1 MTSETKPEVEGLLLV
16 VRAPHGAGPL
26 HEEPEAASPD
36 PSTVA
41 RERFVALDGQ
51 GRVTGYNG
59 HVDLGTGIRT
69 ALAQIVAEEL
79 DVAVDTVDMVLGHTG
94 LVPNQGG
101 TIASET
107 IQVTAVPLRQ
117 AAARARAYLVNE
129 AAKLWELAAETLTV
143 DAGVIRAPAPDN
155 RFVSYGDLVAGR
167 HVVLG
172 FDAEQ
177 AVKDP
182 SAYRVVG
189 HSVPRT
195 DIPAKA
201 TGTFS
206 YVHDVRVPGMLHGR
220 VVRPPYA
227 GIDVGPHVGNSLVSV
242 DEASVAG
249 VPGLVAVVVIR
260 DFVGVVCEREED
272 AARAAATLE
281 VVWTSPPSLPDLN
294 EPERAIRANPSRPRV
309 LLDRGDVDAALA
321 GAAERMTRSYV
332 WPYQMHGAIGPSCAV
347 ADVGSETVT
356 VWSGTQSPLLLRAD
370 LALLLGRSEGSIGV
384 IRFEAAGCYGRNC
397 ADDVSADAVL
407 LSRAVGRPVRVQL
420 TREQEHL
427 WEPKGTAQVMDVDGG
442 LDAEGRPAA
451 YDFATRYPSNGAP
464 TLALLLTGTLAAE
477 PQVFEM
483 GDRTAIPP
491 YRFDHARVTV
501 HDMAPIARAS
511 WLRGVSSLPN
521 SFAHES
527 YIDELAVAAGVDPI
541 AYRLRVLDDPRA
553 RDLVEAV
560 AERAGWVPHAAPLS
574 HGGDGTRV
582 FGRGFAY
589 AVYVHGKFPGTAAAW
604 SAWVADVAVDKA
616 TGVVEVTRVVVG
628 QDAGLMI
635 NPNGIAH
642 QVHGNV
648 IQSTSRVLKERVTFD
663 SHAVASREWGAY
675 PIITFPELPAIDV
688 VTMHRPNEPP
698 LGAGESASVPSAA
711 AIANA
716 IFDATGLRFREPPFT
731 PERVLAV
738 LDLDGTRRGAAKPNP
753 ARPRR
758 WWTRA
763 AGLGAAVAAGC
774 ASLVGIGTLALP
786 WRPAFAPVPR
796 PDAGVYSAATI
807 ARGRLAAAAGDC
819 AVCHGDQVGGL
830 GFAGGRAIATPF
842 GTVYA
847 SNISPD
853 PVSGIGSW
861 SYPAF
866 ERAMRQGISRDGHH
880 LYPAHPYPSFAK
892 VGEADLEALYAF
904 LMAEAAVPRA
914 VPPATMRFPFSF
926 RPLMA
931 GWNALFLKAGVIEP
945 DPARSDQWNR
955 GRSLVEG
962 LGHCSACHSPRNLF
976 GAEQAGA
983 AHLGGGTVDGWHA
996 PSLTATSLAPLRWTY
1011 DEYFAYLRTGSS
1023 RHHGVAAGPMAEVV
1037 AELGALPD
1045 VDLRAMATY
1054 LASLSGPMPAE
1065 DPDAL
1070 AAALDAEAG
1079 SRAVSLSGEG
1089 ARLYGGACAACHE
1102 ADGNAQFGARPNL
1115 AFNTSVAA
1123 ASPDNLLHVVL
1134 DGIAVPAHAD
1144 LGAMPAFRDSFSD
1157 RQVADL
1163 LRYLR
1168 ARFAPEA
1175 PAWEGLEESVSK
1187 VRGLRGH

>member
-1 MTSETKPEVEGLLLV
+1 MTRETRPDAEGLLLV

-26 HEEPEAASPD
+26 HEEPEAASPK
-36 PSTVA
+36 PAAEA
-41 RERFVALDGQ
+41 RERFIAVDGQ

-79 DVAVDTVDMVLGHTG
+79 DVAVGSVDMVLGHTG

-117 AAARARAYLVNE
+117 AAARARAYLVGE
-129 AAKLWELAAETLTV
+129 AAKLWGLADEALAV
-143 DAGVIRAPAPDN
+143 DGGVVRAPAPDN

-167 HVVLG
+167 RVVLG
-172 FDAEQ
+172 FGAEQ
-177 AVKDP
+177 EVKD
-182 SAYRVVG
+182 SATYRVVG
-189 HSVPRT
+189 RPVPRT

-206 YVHDVRVPGMLHGR
+206 FVHDVRVPGMLHGR

-227 GIDVGPHVGNSLVSV
+227 GMDVGPHVGNSLVSV
-242 DEASVAG
+242 DEASVAA

-272 AARAAATLE
+272 AARAAASLA
-281 VVWTSPPSLPDLN
+281 VVWTSPPELPDLN
-294 EPERAIRANPSRPRV
+294 APERAIRANPSRPRV
-309 LLDRGDVDAALA
+309 LLDRGDVDTALA

-347 ADVGSETVT
+347 ADVGAETAT

-370 LALLLGRSEGSIGV
+370 LALLLGWPEEGIGV

-560 AERAGWVPHAAPLS
+560 AERAGWLPHAAPLS

-604 SAWVADVAVDKA
+604 SAWVADVAVDKE

-642 QVHGNV
+642 QIHGNV
-648 IQSTSRVLKERVTFD
+648 IQSTSRVMKERVTFD
-663 SHAVASREWGAY
+663 SQAVASREWGAY

-688 VTMHRPNEPP
+688 VTMDRPNEPP

-738 LDLDGTRRGAAKPNP
+738 LDPERLRRAEPGSKPG
-753 ARPRR
+753 RPRR
-758 WWTRA
+758 
-763 AGLGAAVAAGC
+763 G
-774 ASLVGIGTLALP
+774 
-786 WRPAFAPVPR
+786 
-796 PDAGVYSAATI
+796 
-807 ARGRLAAAAGDC
+807 
-819 AVCHGDQVGGL
+819 
-830 GFAGGRAIATPF
+830 
-842 GTVYA
+842 
-847 SNISPD
+847 
-853 PVSGIGSW
+853 W
-861 SYPAF
+861 S
-866 ERAMRQGISRDGHH
+866 RR
-880 LYPAHPYPSFAK
+880 
-892 VGEADLEALYAF
+892 
-904 LMAEAAVPRA
+904 
-914 VPPATMRFPFSF
+914 
-926 RPLMA
+926 
-931 GWNALFLKAGVIEP
+931 
-945 DPARSDQWNR
+945 
-955 GRSLVEG
+955 
-962 LGHCSACHSPRNLF
+962 
-976 GAEQAGA
+976 
-983 AHLGGGTVDGWHA
+983 
-996 PSLTATSLAPLRWTY
+996 
-1011 DEYFAYLRTGSS
+1011 
-1023 RHHGVAAGPMAEVV
+1023 
-1037 AELGALPD
+1037 
-1045 VDLRAMATY
+1045 
-1054 LASLSGPMPAE
+1054 
-1065 DPDAL
+1065 
-1070 AAALDAEAG
+1070 
-1079 SRAVSLSGEG
+1079 
-1089 ARLYGGACAACHE
+1089 
-1102 ADGNAQFGARPNL
+1102 
-1115 AFNTSVAA
+1115 
-1123 ASPDNLLHVVL
+1123 
-1134 DGIAVPAHAD
+1134 
-1144 LGAMPAFRDSFSD
+1144 
-1157 RQVADL
+1157 
-1163 LRYLR
+1163 
-1168 ARFAPEA
+1168 
-1175 PAWEGLEESVSK
+1175 
-1187 VRGLRGH
+1187 

>member
-1 MTSETKPEVEGLLLV
+1 M
-16 VRAPHGAGPL
+16 
-26 HEEPEAASPD
+26 
-36 PSTVA
+36 
-41 RERFVALDGQ
+41 
-51 GRVTGYNG
+51 GR
-59 HVDLGTGIRT
+59 
-69 ALAQIVAEEL
+69 
-79 DVAVDTVDMVLGHTG
+79 
-94 LVPNQGG
+94 P
-101 TIASET
+101 
-107 IQVTAVPLRQ
+107 
-117 AAARARAYLVNE
+117 
-129 AAKLWELAAETLTV
+129 
-143 DAGVIRAPAPDN
+143 
-155 RFVSYGDLVAGR
+155 
-167 HVVLG
+167 
-172 FDAEQ
+172 
-177 AVKDP
+177 
-182 SAYRVVG
+182 
-189 HSVPRT
+189 VPRT

-242 DEASVAG
+242 DEASVAA

-272 AARAAATLE
+272 AARAAASLE
-281 VVWTSPPSLPDLN
+281 VVWRPSPDLPDLN
-294 EPERAIRANPSRPRV
+294 APEQAIRANPSRPRV

-347 ADVGSETVT
+347 ADVAAETAT

-370 LALLLGRSEGSIGV
+370 LALLLGRPEGSIGV
-384 IRFEAAGCYGRNC
+384 IRYEAAGCYGRNC

-541 AYRLRVLDDPRA
+541 AYRLQFLDDPRA

-560 AERAGWVPHAAPLS
+560 AERAGWVPHTAPFS

-604 SAWVADVAVDKA
+604 SAWVADVAVDKT
-616 TGVVEVTRVVVG
+616 TGVVDVTRVVVG

-635 NPNGIAH
+635 NPNGITH
-642 QVHGNV
+642 QIHGNV
-648 IQSTSRVLKERVTFD
+648 IQSTSRVMKERVTFD
-663 SHAVASREWGAY
+663 SQAVASREWGAY
-675 PIITFPELPAIDV
+675 PIITFPEVPAIDV
-688 VTMHRPNEPP
+688 VTMQRPHEPP

-738 LDLDGTRRGAAKPNP
+738 LDPQRTRRAAEASKP
-753 ARPRR
+753 ASPRG
-758 WWTRA
+758 WWRRLGRLA
-763 AGLGAAVAAGC
+763 AAAVAGGTALLGF
-774 ASLVGIGTLALP
+774 GTLALP

-796 PDAGVYSAATI
+796 PDAGAYSAATI

-819 AVCHGDQVGGL
+819 AVCHGDPKGGL
-830 GFAGGRAIATPF
+830 GLAGGRAIATPF

-853 PVSGIGSW
+853 PASGIGAW

-880 LYPAHPYPSFAK
+880 LYPAHPYPNFAK

-904 LMAEAAVPRA
+904 LLAEPAVPQV
-914 VPPATMRFPFSF
+914 VPPADMRFPFSF

-955 GRSLVEG
+955 GRALVEG

-976 GAEQAGA
+976 GAEQGGA
-983 AHLGGGTVDGWHA
+983 SHLGGGTVDGWSA
-996 PSLTATSLAPLRWTY
+996 PSLTETSPAPLRWTY
-1011 DEYFAYLRTGSS
+1011 DEYFAYLRTGTS

-1037 AELGALPD
+1037 AELGPLPD
-1045 VDLRAMATY
+1045 IDLRAMATY
-1054 LASLSGPMPAE
+1054 LASLSGPVPAE
-1065 DPDAL
+1065 DPDVL
-1070 AAALDAEAG
+1070 AATLDVAAR

-1102 ADGNAQFGARPNL
+1102 ADGTALFGARPNL
-1115 AFNTSVAA
+1115 AFNTSLFAA
-1123 ASPDNLLHVVL
+1123 APDNLLHVVL

-1157 RQVADL
+1157 RQLADL

-1168 ARFAPEA
+1168 ARFAPGE
-1175 PAWEGLEESVSK
+1175 PEWEGLGERVVK
-1187 VRGLRGH
+1187 VRVMNAQ

>member
-1 MTSETKPEVEGLLLV
+1 MKDRTRSEVEGLLWV
-16 VRAPHGAGPL
+16 VRAPHAAGPL
-26 HEEPEAASPD
+26 REEPEAASPD
-36 PSTVA
+36 PA
-41 RERFVALDGQ
+41 ADDRERFIALDDQ

-79 DVAVDTVDMVLGHTG
+79 DVAVGSVDMVLGHTG
-94 LVPNQGG
+94 FVPNQGG

-107 IQVTAVPLRQ
+107 IQVTAVPLRR
-117 AAARARAYLVNE
+117 AAARARAYLVSE
-129 AAKLWELAAETLTV
+129 AAKTWGMPDAALTV
-143 DAGVIRAPAPDN
+143 EEGVIRAPAPDN
-155 RFVSYGDLVAGR
+155 RFISYGELLTGR
-167 HVVLG
+167 RVVLS
-172 FDAEQ
+172 FDADQE
-177 AVKDP
+177 VKEP
-182 SAYRVVG
+182 SAYRIVG
-189 HSVPRT
+189 RPVPRT

-242 DEASVAG
+242 DEASVADI
-249 VPGLVAVVVIR
+249 PGLVAVVVIR

-272 AARAAATLE
+272 AARAAARLKI
-281 VVWTSPPSLPDLN
+281 VWTAPPPLPDLN
-294 EPERAIRANPSRPRV
+294 APERAIRANPSRPRV
-309 LLDRGDVDAALA
+309 LLDRGDVDMALA
-321 GAAERMTRSYV
+321 GASERMTRSYV

-347 ADVGSETVT
+347 ADVAADAAT

-370 LALLLGRSEGSIGV
+370 LALLLELPEGRIGV

-464 TLALLLTGTLAAE
+464 TLALLLTGTLDAE

-642 QVHGNV
+642 QIHGNV
-648 IQSTSRVLKERVTFD
+648 IQSTSRVMKERVTFD
-663 SHAVASREWGAY
+663 SQAVASREWGAY

-688 VTMHRPNEPP
+688 VTMDRPNEPP

-738 LDLDGTRRGAAKPNP
+738 LDPDRMRRSEHEPKVS
-753 ARPRR
+753 RLRRR
-758 WWTRA
+758 WRRV
-763 AGLGAAVAAGC
+763 GSIGAAVVAGC
-774 ASLVGIGTLALP
+774 TSLIGIGTLALP

-807 ARGRLAAAAGDC
+807 ARGRLAAAVGDC
-819 AVCHGDQVGGL
+819 AVCHGDPQGEP

-853 PVSGIGSW
+853 PASGIGTW

-866 ERAMRQGISRDGHH
+866 ERAMRRGISRDGHH

-904 LMAEAAVPRA
+904 LMAEPAVHQAVPSA
-914 VPPATMRFPFSF
+914 DMRFPFSF

-931 GWNALFLKAGVIEP
+931 GWNALFLRAGVIEP

-976 GAEQAGA
+976 GAEQGGA
-983 AHLGGGTVDGWHA
+983 AHLGGGTADGWHA
-996 PSLTATSLAPLRWTY
+996 PSLTATSPAPLQWTY
-1011 DEYFAYLRTGSS
+1011 DEYFAYLRTGAS

-1037 AELGALPD
+1037 AALGALPD

-1054 LASLSGPMPAE
+1054 LVSLGGPAPGD
-1065 DPDAL
+1065 DPDVL
-1070 AAALDAEAG
+1070 AAALDVEAR

-1089 ARLYGGACAACHE
+1089 ARLWSGACAACHE
-1102 ADGNAQFGARPNL
+1102 ADGPALFGARPNL
-1115 AFNTSVAA
+1115 AFNTSLFAA
-1123 ASPDNLLHVVL
+1123 APDNLLHVVL

-1168 ARFAPEA
+1168 ARFAPDA
-1175 PAWEGLEESVSK
+1175 PGWEGLEERVRK
-1187 VRGLRGH
+1187 VRRLQAR

>member
-1 MTSETKPEVEGLLLV
+1 MTNGTRPEVGGFLWV

-36 PSTVA
+36 PA
-41 RERFVALDGQ
+41 AAAHERFIAMDEQ

-59 HVDLGTGIRT
+59 HVDLGTGIGT

-79 DVAVDTVDMVLGHTG
+79 DVTVGNVEMVLGHTG

-107 IQVTAVPLRQ
+107 IQVTAVPLRR
-117 AAARARAYLVNE
+117 AAARARAHLVDE
-129 AAKLWELAAETLTV
+129 AARLWGLPAAALAV

-155 RFVSYGDLVAGR
+155 RYVSYADLVAGR
-167 HVVLG
+167 RVVLG

-177 AVKDP
+177 VVKDP

-189 HSVPRT
+189 RPVPRT
-195 DIPAKA
+195 DLPAKA
-201 TGTFS
+201 TGTFT

-227 GIDVGPHVGNSLVSV
+227 GIDVGPYVGNSLVSV
-242 DEASVAG
+242 DEASVAA

-260 DFVGVVCEREED
+260 DFVGIVCEREED
-272 AARAAATLE
+272 AARAAASLE
-281 VVWTSPPSLPDLN
+281 VVWRSPPDLPDLN
-294 EPERAIRANPSRPRV
+294 APAFAIRANPSRPRV

-347 ADVGSETVT
+347 ADVGAEIATI
-356 VWSGTQSPLLLRAD
+356 WSGTQSPLLLRAD
-370 LALLLGRSEGSIGV
+370 LALLLARPEGSIGV
-384 IRFEAAGCYGRNC
+384 IRYEAAGCYGRNC
-397 ADDVSADAVL
+397 ADDVSADAAL

-491 YRFDHARVTV
+491 YRFDHARITV

-553 RDLVEAV
+553 RDLVAAV

-574 HGGDGTRV
+574 HGGDGTRF

-589 AVYVHGKFPGTAAAW
+589 AVYVHGTFPGTAAAW

-642 QVHGNV
+642 QIHGNV
-648 IQSTSRVLKERVTFD
+648 IQSTSRVMKERVTFD
-663 SHAVASREWGAY
+663 SQAVASREWGAY
-675 PIITFPELPAIDV
+675 PIITFPELPAVDV
-688 VTMHRPNEPP
+688 VTMHRPNEPA

-738 LDLDGTRRGAAKPNP
+738 LDPGRTQRAGQVAKSAP
-753 ARPRR
+753 PRR
-758 WWTRA
+758 WWTRLG
-763 AGLGAAVAAGC
+763 GLGAVVVAGC
-774 ASLVGIGTLALP
+774 TSLVGFGTLAFP

-796 PDAGVYSAATI
+796 PDAGVYAAATI

-819 AVCHGDQVGGL
+819 AVCHGDPRGGL
-830 GFAGGRAIATPF
+830 GFAGGRGIATPF

-853 PVSGIGSW
+853 PASGIGSW

-866 ERAMRQGISRDGHH
+866 ERAMRQGHQPRRPPPLSGASLSQFRQGRRGRSRSPLCFPDGGTGGAESR
-880 LYPAHPYPSFAK
+880 PARRH
-892 VGEADLEALYAF
+892 ALP
-904 LMAEAAVPRA
+904 LLVPRPDDRMERPVSQGGRDRTGPRA
-914 VPPATMRFPFSF
+914 V
-926 RPLMA
+926 RPM
-931 GWNALFLKAGVIEP
+931 EP
-945 DPARSDQWNR
+945 WPQ
-955 GRSLVEG
+955 
-962 LGHCSACHSPRNLF
+962 PR
-976 GAEQAGA
+976 
-983 AHLGGGTVDGWHA
+983 
-996 PSLTATSLAPLRWTY
+996 R
-1011 DEYFAYLRTGSS
+1011 
-1023 RHHGVAAGPMAEVV
+1023 
-1037 AELGALPD
+1037 
-1045 VDLRAMATY
+1045 
-1054 LASLSGPMPAE
+1054 
-1065 DPDAL
+1065 
-1070 AAALDAEAG
+1070 G
-1079 SRAVSLSGEG
+1079 SRALQCLPQSAQPLRRRAGRDG
-1089 ARLYGGACAACHE
+1089 ASRRRHRGRLARAFFERDLAGA
-1102 ADGNAQFGARPNL
+1102 P
-1115 AFNTSVAA
+1115 
-1123 ASPDNLLHVVL
+1123 PL
-1134 DGIAVPAHAD
+1134 DI
-1144 LGAMPAFRDSFSD
+1144 
-1157 RQVADL
+1157 
-1163 LRYLR
+1163 
-1168 ARFAPEA
+1168 
-1175 PAWEGLEESVSK
+1175 
-1187 VRGLRGH
+1187 